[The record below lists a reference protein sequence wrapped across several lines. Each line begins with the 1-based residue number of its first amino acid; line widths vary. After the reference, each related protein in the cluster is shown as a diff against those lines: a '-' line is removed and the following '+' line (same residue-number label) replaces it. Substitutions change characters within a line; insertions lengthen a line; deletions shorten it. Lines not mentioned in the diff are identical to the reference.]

1 MPLHHLGRRRAATPA
16 GCACARLGACMQAT
30 GEPFAVTMVQ
40 TFVLDLRGAK
50 ISAFN
55 EICGDTAK
63 WNAAVAATN
72 PSLQQQQ

>member
-1 MPLHHLGRRRAATPA
+1 
-16 GCACARLGACMQAT
+16 MQAT